1 MMNITRS
8 LLRRSVE
15 LTVTQH
21 GERLRSVELYIK
33 ETVRKSITKDPTVLG
48 DLETYRLVWYLGS
61 RIVHDNP
68 SVLNLLNRLI

>member
-1 MMNITRS
+1 MNITRS

-33 ETVRKSITKDPTVLG
+33 ETVRKSITREVTVLG
-48 DLETYRLVWYLGS
+48 DFETYRLVWYLGS

-68 SVLNLLNRLI
+68 SVANWIFRLM